1 MNRIR
6 TMITAGLLTI
16 APLALIIA
24 EAAPKASR
32 L

>member
-1 MNRIR
+1 VNGIR

-24 EAAPKASR
+24 EAAPRVSHW
-32 L
+32 